1 MYKRRQV
8 FVAACIGLF
17 LFGITFLTLGS
28 ILPLLAERFEEK
40 GFNNGL
46 IVSVLPIGVMIG
58 SMIFGPFVD
67 RYGYKLLLIVSILI
81 SAFTLQGIAFTQSLI
96 FLYTCIFLVGFS
108 GGIINGATNALVAD
122 ISDKDKGASLS
133 LLGVSYG
140 VGAFGM
146 PFLLGLLSKHY
157 PYTSILSGVG
167 FFMVLP
173 ALYFVFISFPPPK
186 QVNGFPLKEG
196 FNLLKQP
203 VLILN
208 ALFLFFQSGVE
219 ALSNNWTTTYL
230 REKLQ
235 VSNEDALYALSFS
248 VLGLTVSRLVL
259 GSLLKKLSSLTIL
272 ATSLVLVIAG
282 NLLLMNSI
290 SYTVAFSAVI
300 VTGLG
305 LAAGFPVILGYVGQL
320 YRELSGTA
328 FSISLVIA
336 LIGNTL
342 LNYLFG
348 YISRQ
353 YGVTYLPVQI
363 IACTA
368 CMFIV
373 LYLIKRKI
381 SGKVKF

>member
-28 ILPLLAERFEEK
+28 ILPLLAARFEAK

-58 SMIFGPFVD
+58 SVIFGPFVD

-173 ALYFVFISFPPPK
+173 ALYFVFISFPAPK

-196 FNLLKQP
+196 FSLLKQP

-248 VLGLTVSRLVL
+248 VLGLSVSRLVL

-290 SYTVAFSAVI
+290 SYTMAFSAVI

>member
-28 ILPLLAERFEEK
+28 ILPLLTARFESK
-40 GFNNGL
+40 GLSSGL
-46 IVSVLPIGVMIG
+46 LVSILPIGVMLG
-58 SMIFGPFVD
+58 SMVFGPIVD
-67 RYGYKLLLIVSILI
+67 RYGYKLLLIISILI
-81 SAFTLQGIAFTQSLI
+81 SAFTLQGLAFTQSLA
-96 FLYTCIFLVGFS
+96 FLYTCIFLIGFS
-108 GGIINGATNALVAD
+108 GGIINGGTNALVAD
-122 ISDKDKGASLS
+122 ISDRDKGASLS

-146 PFLLGLLSKHY
+146 PFLLGALSKHY
-157 PYTSILSGVG
+157 PYSSILSGVG

-173 ALYFVFISFPPPK
+173 ALYFVFISFPAPK
-186 QVNGFPLKEG
+186 QQNGFPLKEG
-196 FNLLKQP
+196 ISLLKQP
-203 VLILN
+203 ILMLN

-272 ATSLVLVIAG
+272 AVSLMLVVAG
-282 NLLLMNSI
+282 NLLLMNSG
-290 SYTVAFSAVI
+290 SYAMAFSAVI

-336 LIGNTL
+336 LVGNTL

-353 YGVTYLPVQI
+353 HGVTYLPLQI
-363 IACTA
+363 IACTV

-373 LYLIKRKI
+373 LLLIKRKI

>member
-1 MYKRRQV
+1 MYKRPRV

-28 ILPLLAERFEEK
+28 ILPLLTAKFESR
-40 GFNNGL
+40 GL
-46 IVSVLPIGVMIG
+46 DSGLLVSILPIGVMLG
-58 SMIFGPFVD
+58 SMIFGPVVD

-81 SAFTLQGIAFTQSLI
+81 SAFSLQGLAFTPSLTL
-96 FLYTCIFLVGFS
+96 LYMCIFLIGFS

-122 ISDKDKGASLS
+122 ISDQDKGASLS

-140 VGAFGM
+140 IGAFGM
-146 PFLLGLLSKHY
+146 PFLLGILSRRY
-157 PYTSILSGVG
+157 PYTGILSGVG

-173 ALYFVFISFPPPK
+173 AIYFVFISFPAPK
-186 QVNGFPLKEG
+186 QKNGFPLKKG
-196 FNLLKQP
+196 LRLLKQP
-203 VLILN
+203 VLLLN
-208 ALFLFFQSGVE
+208 ALFLFFQSGIE
-219 ALSNNWTTTYL
+219 ALSNNWTTSYL

-235 VSNEDALYALSFS
+235 VSNEDALFALSFS

-259 GSLLKKLSSLTIL
+259 GSLLKKFSSITIL
-272 ATSLVLVIAG
+272 ALSLMLVIAG
-282 NLLLMNSI
+282 NVLLMNSE
-290 SYTVAFSAVI
+290 SYRMAFSAVVI
-300 VTGLG
+300 TGLG

-342 LNYLFG
+342 LNYMFG

-353 YGVTYLPVQI
+353 DGVMYLPAQI
-363 IACTA
+363 VACA
-368 CMFIV
+368 VCMFIV
-373 LYLIKRKI
+373 LLMIRRKI

>member
-1 MYKRRQV
+1 MYKRHQV

-28 ILPLLAERFEEK
+28 ILPLLTAKFESE
-40 GFNNGL
+40 GLNSGL
-46 IVSVLPIGVMIG
+46 IVSILPIGVLFG

-67 RYGYKLLLIVSILI
+67 RYGYKLLLIISILI
-81 SAFTLQGIAFTQSLI
+81 SAFSLQGLAFTQSLNL
-96 FLYTCIFLVGFS
+96 LYLCIFLVGFS

-122 ISDKDKGASLS
+122 ISDTNKGASLS

-146 PFLLGLLSKHY
+146 PFLLGIMSKHF

-173 ALYFVFISFPPPK
+173 AIYFVFISFPAPK
-186 QVNGFPLKEG
+186 QERGFPLKEG
-196 FNLLKQP
+196 IRLLKQP

-230 REKLQ
+230 QEKLK

-259 GSLLKKLSSLTIL
+259 GSLLKKVSSLLIL
-272 ATSLVLVIAG
+272 SVSLMLVVAG
-282 NLLLMNSI
+282 NLLLMNSGTYI
-290 SYTVAFSAVI
+290 MAFSAVI
-300 VTGLG
+300 ITGLG
-305 LAAGFPVILGYVGQL
+305 LAAGFPVILGYVAQL

-328 FSISLVIA
+328 FSISLVLA

-353 YGVTYLPVQI
+353 YGVNYLPVQI
-363 IACTA
+363 IACTV

-373 LYLIKRKI
+373 LLLIKGTI

>member
-28 ILPLLAERFEEK
+28 ILPLLAERFEAK

-173 ALYFVFISFPPPK
+173 ALYFVFISFPAPK

-272 ATSLVLVIAG
+272 ATSLALVIAG

-290 SYTVAFSAVI
+290 SYTMAFSAVI

>member
-1 MYKRRQV
+1 MYKRKQV
-8 FVAACIGLF
+8 FTAACIGLF
-17 LFGITFLTLGS
+17 LFGISFLTLGS
-28 ILPLLAERFEEK
+28 ILPSLTAKFEAKGLSSGLLVA
-40 GFNNGL
+40 
-46 IVSVLPIGVMIG
+46 ILPIGVMLG

-67 RYGYKLLLIVSILI
+67 RYGYKLLLAISILI
-81 SAFTLQGIAFTQSLI
+81 SALSLQGLAFTQSLT
-96 FLYTCIFLVGFS
+96 FLYLCVFMIGFS
-108 GGIINGATNALVAD
+108 GGIINGGTNALVAD

-146 PFLLGLLSKHY
+146 PFLLGILSKHY
-157 PYTSILSGVG
+157 AYTNILSGVG

-173 ALYFVFISFPPPK
+173 VIYFVFITFPAPK
-186 QVNGFPLKEG
+186 HENGFPLKEG
-196 FNLLKQP
+196 INLLKQP
-203 VLILN
+203 ILLLN

-230 REKLQ
+230 QEELE
-235 VSNEDALYALSFS
+235 VSNQEALYALSFS
-248 VLGLTVSRLVL
+248 VLGLTAARLAL
-259 GSLLKKLSSLTIL
+259 GSLLKKLSSLTIMVV
-272 ATSLVLVIAG
+272 SLILVVAG
-282 NLLLMNSI
+282 NLLLMNSA
-290 SYTVAFSAVI
+290 SYTMAFSAVI
-300 VTGLG
+300 ITGLG

-320 YRELSGTA
+320 YKELSGTA

-353 YGVTYLPVQI
+353 YGVVYLPAQI
-363 IACTA
+363 IACTV
-368 CMFIV
+368 CMFII
-373 LYLIKRKI
+373 LFLIKKEI

>member
-81 SAFTLQGIAFTQSLI
+81 SAFTLQGIAFTQSLV

-173 ALYFVFISFPPPK
+173 ALYFVFISFPAPK

-272 ATSLVLVIAG
+272 ATSLALVIAG

-363 IACTA
+363 IACTV

>member
-272 ATSLVLVIAG
+272 ATSLALVIAG

-290 SYTVAFSAVI
+290 SYTMAFSAVI

-363 IACTA
+363 IACTV

>member
-28 ILPLLAERFEEK
+28 ILPLLAARFEAK

-58 SMIFGPFVD
+58 SVIFGPFVD

-173 ALYFVFISFPPPK
+173 ALYFVFISFPAPK

-196 FNLLKQP
+196 FSLLKQP

-290 SYTVAFSAVI
+290 SYTMAFSAVI

>member
-1 MYKRRQV
+1 
-8 FVAACIGLF
+8 
-17 LFGITFLTLGS
+17 
-28 ILPLLAERFEEK
+28 
-40 GFNNGL
+40 
-46 IVSVLPIGVMIG
+46 LPIGVMLG
-58 SMIFGPFVD
+58 SMFFGPVVD
-67 RYGYKLLLIVSILI
+67 RYGYKLLLIISIMI
-81 SAFTLQGIAFTQSLI
+81 SAFSLQGLAFTQSLTL
-96 FLYTCIFLVGFS
+96 LYTCIFLIGFS
-108 GGIINGATNALVAD
+108 GGIINGGTNALVAD

-146 PFLLGLLSKHY
+146 PFLLGVLSGHY
-157 PYTSILSGVG
+157 PYTNILSGIG
-167 FFMVLP
+167 FFMLLP
-173 ALYFVFISFPPPK
+173 AIYFVFISFPSPK
-186 QVNGFPLKEG
+186 HENGFPLKEG
-196 FNLLKQP
+196 ISLLKQP

-248 VLGLTVSRLVL
+248 VLGLTASRFLL
-259 GSLLKKLSSLTIL
+259 GSLLKKLSSFTIL
-272 ATSLVLVIAG
+272 AVSLVLVVAG
-282 NLLLMNSI
+282 NLLLMNSG
-290 SYTVAFSAVI
+290 SYTMAFVAVI
-300 VTGLG
+300 IIGLG

-348 YISRQ
+348 YISRE
-353 YGVTYLPVQI
+353 YGVKYLPVQI
-363 IACTA
+363 IACIV

-373 LYLIKRKI
+373 LLFIKRKI

>member
-28 ILPLLAERFEEK
+28 ILPLLAARFEAK

-173 ALYFVFISFPPPK
+173 ALYFVFISFPAPK

-272 ATSLVLVIAG
+272 ATSLALVIAG

>member
-272 ATSLVLVIAG
+272 ATSLALVIAG

-363 IACTA
+363 IACTV

>member
-272 ATSLVLVIAG
+272 ATSLALVIAG

>member
-28 ILPLLAERFEEK
+28 ILPLLAERFEAK

-173 ALYFVFISFPPPK
+173 ALYFVFISFPAPK

-272 ATSLVLVIAG
+272 ATSLALVIAG

>member
-1 MYKRRQV
+1 MYKRKQV
-8 FVAACIGLF
+8 FTAACIGLF
-17 LFGITFLTLGS
+17 LFGISFLTLGS
-28 ILPLLAERFEEK
+28 ILPSLTAKFEAKGLSSGLLVA
-40 GFNNGL
+40 
-46 IVSVLPIGVMIG
+46 ILPIGVMLG

-67 RYGYKLLLIVSILI
+67 RYGYKLLLAISILI
-81 SAFTLQGIAFTQSLI
+81 SALSLQGLAFTQSLT
-96 FLYTCIFLVGFS
+96 FLYLCVFMIGFS
-108 GGIINGATNALVAD
+108 GGIINGGTNALVAD

-146 PFLLGLLSKHY
+146 PFLLGILSKHY
-157 PYTSILSGVG
+157 AYTNILSGVG

-173 ALYFVFISFPPPK
+173 VIYFVFITFPAPK
-186 QVNGFPLKEG
+186 HENGFPLKEG
-196 FNLLKQP
+196 INLLKQP
-203 VLILN
+203 ILLLN

-230 REKLQ
+230 QEELE
-235 VSNEDALYALSFS
+235 VSNQEALYALSFS
-248 VLGLTVSRLVL
+248 VLGLTAARLAL
-259 GSLLKKLSSLTIL
+259 GSLLKKLSSLTIMFV
-272 ATSLVLVIAG
+272 SLILVVAG
-282 NLLLMNSI
+282 NLLLMNSA
-290 SYTVAFSAVI
+290 SYTMAFSAVI
-300 VTGLG
+300 ITGLG

-320 YRELSGTA
+320 YKELSGTA

-353 YGVTYLPVQI
+353 YGVVYLPAQI
-363 IACTA
+363 IACTV
-368 CMFIV
+368 CMFII
-373 LYLIKRKI
+373 LFLIKKEI

>member
-196 FNLLKQP
+196 FSLLKQP

-272 ATSLVLVIAG
+272 ATSLALVIAG

-363 IACTA
+363 IACTV

>member
-8 FVAACIGLF
+8 FAAACIGLF

-28 ILPLLAERFEEK
+28 ILPLLTAKFEAK
-40 GFNNGL
+40 GINSGL
-46 IVSVLPIGVMIG
+46 IVSILPIGVMLG

-67 RYGYKLLLIVSILI
+67 RYGYKLLLIINILI
-81 SAFTLQGIAFTQSLI
+81 SAFSLQGIAFTQSLTL
-96 FLYTCIFLVGFS
+96 LYTCIFLIGLS
-108 GGIINGATNALVAD
+108 GGIINGGTNALVAD
-122 ISDKDKGASLS
+122 ISDKDKGANLS

-146 PFLLGLLSKHY
+146 PFLLGVLSKHY

-173 ALYFVFISFPPPK
+173 ALYFVFISFPAPK
-186 QVNGFPLKEG
+186 QVKGFPLKEG
-196 FNLLKQP
+196 ISLLKQP
-203 VLILN
+203 VLLLN

-230 REKLQ
+230 RDMLQ

-259 GSLLKKLSSLTIL
+259 GSLLKKFASLTIL
-272 ATSLVLVIAG
+272 AASLALVIAG
-282 NLLLMNSI
+282 NLLLMNSG
-290 SYTVAFSAVI
+290 SYTMAFSAVI

-336 LIGNTL
+336 LVGNTL

-353 YGVTYLPVQI
+353 YGVSYLPVQI
-363 IACTA
+363 IACTV

-373 LYLIKRKI
+373 LLLIKRKI
-381 SGKVKF
+381 SGKVKL

>member
-28 ILPLLAERFEEK
+28 ILPLLAARFEAK

-46 IVSVLPIGVMIG
+46 IVSVLPIGVMVG

-173 ALYFVFISFPPPK
+173 ALYFVFISFPAPK

-196 FNLLKQP
+196 FSLLKQP

-272 ATSLVLVIAG
+272 ATSLSLVIAG

-290 SYTVAFSAVI
+290 SYTMAFSAVI

-363 IACTA
+363 IACTV

>member
-272 ATSLVLVIAG
+272 ATSLALVIAG
-282 NLLLMNSI
+282 NLLVMNSI

-363 IACTA
+363 IACTV

>member
-28 ILPLLAERFEEK
+28 ILPLLAARFEAK

-58 SMIFGPFVD
+58 SVIFGPFVD

-157 PYTSILSGVG
+157 PYISILSGVG

-173 ALYFVFISFPPPK
+173 ALYFVFISFPAPK

-290 SYTVAFSAVI
+290 SYTMAFSAVI

>member
-28 ILPLLAERFEEK
+28 ILPLLAERFEAK

-58 SMIFGPFVD
+58 SVIFGPFVD

-173 ALYFVFISFPPPK
+173 ALYFVFISFPAPK

-196 FNLLKQP
+196 FSLLKQP

-290 SYTVAFSAVI
+290 SYTMAFSAVI

>member
-173 ALYFVFISFPPPK
+173 ALYFVFISFPAPK

-272 ATSLVLVIAG
+272 ATSLALVIAG